1 MSWLVI
7 FICFLA
13 AQVQLQGG
21 EVPRCQHS
29 ASSLLCMNSNGAH
42 RVQFESSGC
51 AWNVLSTIELAV
63 SVRTCL
69 PCCLHDFPLWWRHW
83 RTHCLKN
90 CGAPADVRIWVKLRL
105 CPKDYDED
113 HNKHSKD
120 TLRLLPTRGFKSN
133 LLTTSVSW
141 LRNMLEATFFK
152 RYMSFLTKTRWL
164 EMRWCTIGRGVQWSD
179 RWIHR

>member
-105 CPKDYDED
+105 RPKDYDED
-113 HNKHSKD
+113 QNEHSKD
-120 TLRLLPTRGFKSN
+120 TFRRLLTTRGFKSK
-133 LLTTSVSW
+133 LRQASVGWEICWRRRFLSGTH
-141 LRNMLEATFFK
+141 RSHQNMLTWNAVMHHWQGSSVI
-152 RYMSFLTKTRWL
+152 R
-164 EMRWCTIGRGVQWSD
+164 
-179 RWIHR
+179 